1 MRIRLAVLFVAAAA
15 SAPLAGCSSAH
26 SKPSAAV
33 GKSEVPDCVKR
44 YTGGDC
50 GCAETGLGTGTLLAG
65 ANKTVAGMTKGAVT
79 GMGQGVSSFC
89 NPVANVLY
97 APFGLVTGAFT
108 GVTDGVGH
116 VPAVQ
121 DCHVKLPE
129 SMGYAW
135 WRDYR
140 VGTQNA
146 QVPEH
151 RFRASDG
158 VSDGAWN
165 GGAYWPGGPK

>member
-1 MRIRLAVLFVAAAA
+1 MRTRHVLFLIAGLAA
-15 SAPLAGCSSAH
+15 APLAGCSTAH
-26 SKPSAAV
+26 AVPSAAV

-44 YTGGDC
+44 YTGEDC
-50 GCAETGLGTGTLLAG
+50 GCAQTGLGAGTLVAG
-65 ANKTVAGMTKGAVT
+65 ANKTVAGMTKGAAT

-121 DCHVKLPE
+121 DCHVNFGQSL
-129 SMGYAW
+129 GYAW

-151 RFRASDG
+151 RFRAANGSDG
-158 VSDGAWN
+158 QWN
-165 GGAYWPGGPK
+165 GGSYWPGGPK

>member
-1 MRIRLAVLFVAAAA
+1 MRTRHVLFVLAALA
-15 SAPLAGCSSAH
+15 SAPLAGCSANAA
-26 SKPSAAV
+26 PSAAV

-44 YTGGDC
+44 YTGADC
-50 GCAETGLGTGTLLAG
+50 GCAQTGLGAGTLVAG

-79 GMGQGVSSFC
+79 GMGQGVTSFC
-89 NPVANVLY
+89 SPVANVLY
-97 APFGLVTGAFT
+97 APFGLLNGVFT

-121 DCHVKLPE
+121 DCHVAFGP

-135 WRDYR
+135 SRDYR

-151 RFRASDG
+151 RFRAANGGDG
-158 VSDGAWN
+158 EWN
-165 GGAYWPGGPK
+165 GGSYWPGGPK